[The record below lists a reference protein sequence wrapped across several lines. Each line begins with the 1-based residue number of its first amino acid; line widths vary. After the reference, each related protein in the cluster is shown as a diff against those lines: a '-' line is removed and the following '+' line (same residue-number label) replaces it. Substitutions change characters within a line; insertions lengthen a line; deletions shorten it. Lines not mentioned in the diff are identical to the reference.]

1 MTRPAVRAVGVAL
14 ALTLAG
20 IGVSACASNDN
31 GGVIVPPPDTTTS
44 APAATT
50 TPLPAVTLPGGTLP
64 NS

>member
-1 MTRPAVRAVGVAL
+1 MIRPAARAVGVAL
-14 ALTLAG
+14 AVALAG
-20 IGVSACASNDN
+20 IGVSACTSNDN

-50 TPLPAVTLPGGTLP
+50 TSVPAVTLPGGTLP